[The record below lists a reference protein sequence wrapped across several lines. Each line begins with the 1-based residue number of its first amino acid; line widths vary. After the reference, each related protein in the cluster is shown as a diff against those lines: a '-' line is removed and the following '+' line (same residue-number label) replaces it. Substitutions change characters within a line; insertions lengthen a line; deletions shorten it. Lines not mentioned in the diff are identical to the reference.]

1 MQAAAVR
8 LGISLKFVTVNL
20 ESSNK
25 MSSAHERSW
34 PRGAAMPGGRPSGFR
49 SVHRALADPLRIRL
63 LEALWFSPRSVKE
76 LAEAVG
82 LPPDRL
88 YYHLRQLEQAAIIE
102 VSGYRPLPGG
112 KVERLYQRAEVE
124 PPDEGASPEEIAT
137 FLGAVLDVTKA
148 DITAAHRAKA
158 DGQRREVRVSV
169 GALRLT
175 DEGLAELLRNVDDL
189 QERFADPEAEGTWV
203 RALVALVDL
212 EERPPDGG

>member
-1 MQAAAVR
+1 
-8 LGISLKFVTVNL
+8 
-20 ESSNK
+20 
-25 MSSAHERSW
+25 
-34 PRGAAMPGGRPSGFR
+34 MPGGRPSGFR

-76 LAEAVG
+76 LAEAVE

-189 QERFADPEAEGTWV
+189 QERFADPEAEGTWG

>member
-1 MQAAAVR
+1 MEGV
-8 LGISLKFVTVNL
+8 
-20 ESSNK
+20 
-25 MSSAHERSW
+25 
-34 PRGAAMPGGRPSGFR
+34 AMPGDRTGGWR
-49 SVHRALADPLRIRL
+49 SVHRVLADPLRIRL
-63 LEALWFSPRSVKE
+63 LEAMWFGPRSAKE
-76 LAEAVG
+76 LGEAVG

-88 YYHLRQLEQAAIIE
+88 YYHLRQLEEAAAIE

-137 FLGAVLDVTKA
+137 FLGAVLEVTKA

-158 DGQRREVRVSV
+158 DGQRREVRVAV

-175 DEGLAELLRNVDDL
+175 DEGLAELLRNLDDL

-203 RALVALVDL
+203 RVLVALVDL
-212 EERPPDGG
+212 EERPPEEG